1 MLLLAIRNYSE
12 LVKRGLLVEQDINDT
27 NQFWEQRKDRKMK
40 QKIGKNS

>member
-1 MLLLAIRNYSE
+1 MFLLAIRNYFK